1 MPIIT
6 IDGNIGSGKTTIL
19 ETLQKKFNQMISLEP
34 VTEWKPYLNDIYK
47 NNVGYFNFQLK
58 VFLDRA
64 FIQSKSNQIIFME
77 RSPKFTRAT
86 FVEVYKDKFTT
97 QEYNIIQHLY
107 DNVDHQYNKT
117 IIEPSIYIYIQT
129 NPDICYKRIQERNRE
144 SESTINKDLIDKLH
158 IKHEEYYDKIF
169 KQGLSTYMI
178 NSDNLTPDEIAENIM
193 NYIQGI

>member
-19 ETLQKKFNQMISLEP
+19 EILQKKYNQMISLEP
-34 VTEWKPYLNDIYK
+34 LSEWESYLNDIYK

-58 VFLDRA
+58 IFLDRA

-77 RSPKFTRAT
+77 RSPKFTRST
-86 FVEVYKDKFTT
+86 FIEVYKDKFST

-107 DNVDHQYNKT
+107 DNADHQYNKT
-117 IIEPSIYIYIQT
+117 IIEPVMYIYIQT
-129 NPDICYKRIQERNRE
+129 NPDICYERIKQRNRE
-144 SESTINKDLIDKLH
+144 CELNIDKELIDKLH

-178 NSDNLTPDEIAENIM
+178 NSDNMSVEEIAENIM
-193 NYIQGI
+193 NHIQGI